1 VDEVIS
7 YMLEVERQA
16 DEMVA
21 DAERKASEIRRAGHD
36 AVQALLAE
44 ARRGTREEA
53 DQLVAAKSAD
63 AEHERDRVLAEF
75 DAELEALRASARER
89 HEEAAQAAFDVLS
102 GIATT

>member
-21 DAERKASEIRRAGHD
+21 DAERKASDIRRAGHD
-36 AVQALLAE
+36 AAQALLAE
-44 ARRGTREEA
+44 ARRETREEA

-63 AEHERDRVLAEF
+63 AEQERERVLAEF
-75 DAELEALRASARER
+75 DAELEALRDRAER
-89 HEEAAQAAFDVLS
+89 RHDNAAQAAFGVLS
-102 GIATT
+102 GAAT